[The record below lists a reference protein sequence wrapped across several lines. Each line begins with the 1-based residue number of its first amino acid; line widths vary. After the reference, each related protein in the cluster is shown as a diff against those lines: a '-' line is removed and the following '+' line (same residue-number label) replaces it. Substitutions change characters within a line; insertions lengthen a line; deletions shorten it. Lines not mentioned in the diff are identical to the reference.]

1 MGVLVTV
8 TPPDPEALVTLL
20 EAQDHLRVVDG
31 DEDELI
37 LGYIASASAWI
48 DGYQGWVGRCFAPQ
62 VLELRSHVF
71 SGIGRLPIGPVAEIE
86 SLKYIDVDGVEQTVD
101 AALYSHFADRLD
113 LATGARW
120 PQLRGDPGGVRVRFK
135 AGSEIIPPPVKQAV
149 LLLVGQWFRNR
160 MAVSTT
166 GVNSNLSEVPNGV
179 KALLGPYRT
188 IRV

>member
-8 TPPDPEALVTLL
+8 TPPEPEALVSLA
-20 EAQDHLRVVDG
+20 EAKAHLRVVDG
-31 DEDELI
+31 AEDELI
-37 LGYIASASAWI
+37 LGYITAASAWI

-62 VLELRSHVF
+62 VLELRAHVF
-71 SGIGRLPIGPVAEIE
+71 SGIGRLPIGPVVEIE
-86 SLKYIDVDGVEQTVD
+86 SLKYIDVAGVEQTVD
-101 AALYSHFADRLD
+101 ASLYTQFADRLD
-113 LATGARW
+113 LVPGARW
-120 PQLRGDPGGVRVRFK
+120 PQLRGDAGGVRLRYR
-135 AGSEIIPPPVKQAV
+135 AGSDVIPPPVKQAV

-179 KALLGPYRT
+179 KALLAPYQI